1 MARRADERKVAEWR
15 GRFERFRRGGLSVAR
30 FCALERVSVPSFYQ
44 WRKKLQ
50 HSPTMVHWALARS
63 RTSDIGR
70 ASGAPSFAAVRL
82 VGPTSLAAW
91 LPGGT
96 RLEIPLSDVRALQ
109 LVMETLVQADD
120 ARAERAG
127 GASC

>member
-30 FCALERVSVPSFYQ
+30 FCAVERVSVPSFYQ

-50 HSPTMVHWALARS
+50 HSPTMLHADREAVSAATWSTA
-63 RTSDIGR
+63 TTF
-70 ASGAPSFAAVRL
+70 APLRL
-82 VGPTSLAAW
+82 VGSASVTAW

-96 RLEIPLSDVRALQ
+96 RLEIPLG
-109 LVMETLVQADD
+109 D
-120 ARAERAG
+120 ARVLQGALEVLLRADLERAG
-127 GASC
+127 GESC